1 MIMKE
6 QSRGTDKNYRTHI
19 QALSLTKL
27 ADGLLDPKLVLAW
40 LLTVL
45 GASATWV
52 GMLVPVREAG
62 ALLPQ
67 LLTAEPIRRLPVRK
81 WAWIVG
87 SVVQGAAAAGIAV
100 AALVLEGAAAGAT
113 IVALVALL
121 AIARSVSSVSY
132 KDVLGKTVEK
142 ERRGRVSGT
151 AAAIAATGVLVFGL
165 LLLFGVFDRFAI
177 VVSALGVAGV
187 LWVLAALVF
196 TRLHEEPSAPPA
208 ETEDGVVRRY
218 LRYLR
223 SDGELQKLILARGLL
238 LATAIAPPYLILLAG
253 EAAGTVFT
261 QIGALVIAS
270 SLAAFVSGRI
280 WGVFSDRSTPMALTT
295 AGAAAAASLL
305 AAVLAAGQGYFSN
318 MVVLPG
324 LLFVLMVAYQGV
336 RIGRATQLVNIAN
349 EDTRTAYTAI
359 SNTII
364 GVALLLTGGLG
375 LLVPI
380 VGLSTIV
387 VLLAVSCLAGALVA
401 SRMQA

>member
-6 QSRGTDKNYRTHI
+6 QSRGTDTNYRTHI
-19 QALSLTKL
+19 GALSLTKL

-81 WAWIVG
+81 WAWIAG

-208 ETEDGVVRRY
+208 EAEDGVVRRY

-305 AAVLAAGQGYFSN
+305 AAVFAAGQGYFSN

>member
-19 QALSLTKL
+19 GALSLTKL

-40 LLTVL
+40 LLAVL

-81 WAWIVG
+81 WAWIAG

-196 TRLHEEPSAPPA
+196 TRLHEEPSAAPS

-218 LRYLR
+218 MRYLR

-295 AGAAAAASLL
+295 AGAAAAATLL

-375 LLVPI
+375 LLAPI
-380 VGLSTIV
+380 VGLSAIV

-401 SRMQA
+401 SLMRA